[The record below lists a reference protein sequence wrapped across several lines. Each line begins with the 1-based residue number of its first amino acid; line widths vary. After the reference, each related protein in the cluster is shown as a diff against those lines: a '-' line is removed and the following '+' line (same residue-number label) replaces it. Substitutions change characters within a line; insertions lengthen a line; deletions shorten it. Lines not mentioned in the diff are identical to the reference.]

1 MALSK
6 LIESSIK
13 CNAELVAAVADGK
26 DYETIKKID
35 ENLLFLISS
44 IRDLHVFSLHDI
56 NRQMKFFLHRSTD
69 FDDATSSSFD
79 IEALN
84 CLVDRYTDAKGD
96 LPKIGQTE
104 KTISA
109 QAAINLRN
117 HKFLSDEL
125 LQEPNSRVALFNTDY
140 IYEYSSNANA
150 RFNNAKPEDMV
161 GKHMAEVVGR
171 NRFENR
177 AKRYFDK
184 CFSGE
189 RQKYSYFLVDSN
201 YGERLMNCQATPYRD
216 DDGAVRGALVLIED
230 LSEKLQQAS
239 QSAAQNLVA

>member
-150 RFNNAKPEDMV
+150 RFNNAKPEDMSV
-161 GKHMAEVVGR
+161 
-171 NRFENR
+171 NTW
-177 AKRYFDK
+177 
-184 CFSGE
+184 
-189 RQKYSYFLVDSN
+189 QKLWA
-201 YGERLMNCQATPYRD
+201 GT
-216 DDGAVRGALVLIED
+216 
-230 LSEKLQQAS
+230 AS
-239 QSAAQNLVA
+239 KTEQSAILISALAESAKNTATSSSIPTMANVS